1 MAMYEVFIEKAAFK
15 RLRNIPEKDYQ
26 KLMASIANLA
36 KDPRPLAARNLKADH
51 LIGFE
56 KGAIGLFMKLMTIY
70 LPLLL
75 LKQGTGKIFMI
86 NCL

>member
-1 MAMYEVFIEKAAFK
+1 MSAKKKKVTTA
-15 RLRNIPEKDYQ
+15 EKDYQ

-56 KGAIGLFMKLMTIY
+56 KGAIGLFMKLLTI
-70 LPLLL
+70 
-75 LKQGTGKIFMI
+75 LKQLCQVCWLRI
-86 NCL
+86 